1 MHVTNTSSVEQ
12 RSSRVISKQ
21 SSPRPAVFDQDVHV
35 LYVDEH
41 FVGRIGT
48 INLPSPS
55 LVYSLEQDRASA
67 FFELKDDGRDIYVN
81 KSLDY
86 ELGQRV
92 FNFSIVA
99 WNVERSST
107 LGGDEEKRVRAATT
121 QVVVLVRDV
130 DDEAPV
136 WSRSVY
142 EFQVS

>member
-55 LVYSLEQDRASA
+55 LVYSLEQDSASA

-99 WNVERSST
+99 WNVERSPAN
-107 LGGDEEKRVRAATT
+107 GHEQKRVRAATT